1 MSNKKLR
8 WANNED
14 VISFTIEDDN
24 YTDAFIGERGLLWDC
39 DTQYSEWRIKARN
52 LRNSYSN
59 SKYRED
65 EIHKLMEG
73 SDDVSKYSLYIDELI
88 NVLQDQIEILEE
100 HKELC
105 EKNNRI
111 SCL

>member
-1 MSNKKLR
+1 
-8 WANNED
+8 
-14 VISFTIEDDN
+14 
-24 YTDAFIGERGLLWDC
+24 
-39 DTQYSEWRIKARN
+39 
-52 LRNSYSN
+52 
-59 SKYRED
+59 
-65 EIHKLMEG
+65 MEG

-88 NVLQDQIEILEE
+88 NVLQDQIEILED